1 MVGHTMSNSMM
12 QITPA
17 PSATNLIRNALATKN
32 SNGGTSAS
40 IELVFDV
47 ALVLN
52 KNGGTS
58 DSFIGGTSD
67 VA

>member
-1 MVGHTMSNSMM
+1 MSNSMM

-32 SNGGTSAS
+32 SNGGTGAS

-47 ALVLN
+47 ALVLI
-52 KNGGTS
+52 KK
-58 DSFIGGTSD
+58 
-67 VA
+67 VALVIVSMTALVMLPKLF

>member
-1 MVGHTMSNSMM
+1 MSNSMM

-17 PSATNLIRNALATKN
+17 RSATNLIRNALATKN

-40 IELVFDV
+40 IEFIFDV

-58 DSFIGGTSD
+58 D